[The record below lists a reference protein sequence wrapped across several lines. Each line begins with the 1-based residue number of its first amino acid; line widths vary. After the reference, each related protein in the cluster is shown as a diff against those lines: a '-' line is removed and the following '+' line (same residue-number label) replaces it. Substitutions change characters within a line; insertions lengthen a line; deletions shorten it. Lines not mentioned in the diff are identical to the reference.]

1 MVKKQI
7 QKHNIG
13 KNEGPVMKIGK
24 WNYLSLTVFAAA
36 TCIFANCTVGSNK
49 QISEGKQNTHVQ
61 PTGSAGRTVTPVRG
75 PSWIKHLGIQD
86 IRQTSMGQ
94 MGGREPAPASRR
106 KEPGLAEE
114 ESVAEGSNRMSMGRM
129 MGRIFS
135 NYRSN
140 QNEVTRLMNETFRLS
155 GSDLYRLNCQSC
167 HSPNGTGK
175 QPEINSLVGPVEG
188 TSQTFIEN
196 WGKKLGHPIESEMAQ
211 QLAADAVSTLRQRLD
226 NGGKRMPAFR
236 HLKGDERDALIAY
249 LQVLAGVSSKGGG
262 RILVTE
268 SVARVGEHLV
278 KGTCHICHN
287 ATGSGGGHMAMMS
300 GIIPSLASF
309 PVEKT
314 MQDVIRQLEQG
325 SMPMMAMMGGQIM
338 PAYPYITEDEGAA
351 AYLYLEKYPPEK

>member
-1 MVKKQI
+1 
-7 QKHNIG
+7 
-13 KNEGPVMKIGK
+13 
-24 WNYLSLTVFAAA
+24 
-36 TCIFANCTVGSNK
+36 
-49 QISEGKQNTHVQ
+49 
-61 PTGSAGRTVTPVRG
+61 
-75 PSWIKHLGIQD
+75 
-86 IRQTSMGQ
+86 
-94 MGGREPAPASRR
+94 
-106 KEPGLAEE
+106 
-114 ESVAEGSNRMSMGRM
+114 
-129 MGRIFS
+129 
-135 NYRSN
+135 
-140 QNEVTRLMNETFRLS
+140 
-155 GSDLYRLNCQSC
+155 
-167 HSPNGTGK
+167 
-175 QPEINSLVGPVEG
+175 
-188 TSQTFIEN
+188 
-196 WGKKLGHPIESEMAQ
+196 
-211 QLAADAVSTLRQRLD
+211 
-226 NGGKRMPAFR
+226 MPAFR